1 MTNSLPLCAIV
12 GAGPGNGRAFAR
24 RFADG
29 GYRIALLARQ
39 PERLRELAAD
49 IPDALLHGCDVTR
62 RDDVRN
68 AAHRLEADHGC
79 PQVLVYNAG
88 SGVFGS
94 VDDVDAEAFEEAWR
108 TNAAGLLAWVQAVLP
123 GMRAD
128 GGGRIIII
136 GATAAKRG
144 GAEFTAFASAKHA
157 QYGLAQSLARKLAP
171 ENIHISYVVIDGVID
186 TPRTREMLPDKTDN
200 FFLKASDIAESVY
213 QLAQQPPS
221 ARSFEIDLRPY
232 GERW

>member
-1 MTNSLPLCAIV
+1 MTDDRPLCAVV
-12 GAGPGNGRAFAR
+12 GAGPGNGRAIGE
-24 RFADG
+24 RFATG
-29 GYRIALLARQ
+29 GYRVALLARQ
-39 PERLRELAAD
+39 PERLRELAAN
-49 IPDALLHGCDVTR
+49 IPDALIHGCDVTR

-68 AAHRLEADHGC
+68 AAHRLEVDHGC

-88 SGVFGS
+88 AGVFGS
-94 VDDVDAEAFEEAWR
+94 VDEIDDESFEQAWR

-123 GMRAD
+123 GMRAA
-128 GGGRIIII
+128 GGGRIVVI

-144 GAEFTAFASAKHA
+144 GAGFAAFASAKHA

-171 ENIHISYVVIDGVID
+171 ENIHVSYVVIDGVID
-186 TPRTREMLPDKTDN
+186 LPRTRKMLPDKADD
-200 FFLKASDIAESVY
+200 FFLRAPDIAESVY
-213 QLAQQPPS
+213 QLAQQPAS